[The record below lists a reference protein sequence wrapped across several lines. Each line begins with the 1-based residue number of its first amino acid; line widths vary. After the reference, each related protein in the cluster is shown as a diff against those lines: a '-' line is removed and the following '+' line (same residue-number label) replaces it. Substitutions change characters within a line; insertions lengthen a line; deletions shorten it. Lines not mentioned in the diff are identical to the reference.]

1 MDRGKVRTT
10 GRLDYVYTIK
20 KVIFTPLKNTNIG
33 RTGNCVSSQWKLKNG
48 KDILQIV
55 KAQKTI
61 LKTTP
66 SRNKNVSGETEPIR
80 NSNSGTNEKGSN
92 SSYLELK
99 QSISQQ
105 KFSDTEKRRLFL
117 PNYEF
122 KKFKPIH
129 SIFTYENGKS
139 KASKISIAIKRF
151 NGKITYLSNILIG
164 VRWKP

>member
-1 MDRGKVRTT
+1 M
-10 GRLDYVYTIK
+10 
-20 KVIFTPLKNTNIG
+20 TN
-33 RTGNCVSSQWKLKNG
+33 K

-55 KAQKTI
+55 KALKTI

-66 SRNKNVSGETEPIR
+66 SRNKNVSGGTESSGNR
-80 NSNSGTNEKGSN
+80 NSGTDEEASN
-92 SSYLELK
+92 CSYLELK

-105 KFSDTEKRRLFL
+105 HFSKTEKRRLFL

-129 SIFTYENGKS
+129 SIFTYQNGTS

-151 NGKITYLSNILIG
+151 NGKIISATF
-164 VRWKP
+164 